1 LLALMVIINIF
12 ALGVWS
18 TSFTINLLVSSI
30 DSLHWPSATRC
41 LWTPRWID
49 TLEID

>member
-1 LLALMVIINIF
+1 LLALKVIVDIF

-18 TSFTINLLVSSI
+18 TFFTINLLVSSI
-30 DSLHWPSATRC
+30 DSLHLPFAKRC